1 MTQRIADY
9 YPAKVNMHVPDCAYA
24 AAVVHNGPN
33 EFSLG
38 TPPVLDADGIL
49 DGHSIAT
56 AGSTSTFN
64 VLMLSTSFGEF
75 GRNVTVVA
83 SGAATSLVTVK
94 GRDYLGQPMLE
105 DFTLNGTSPVVG
117 VKAFKT
123 IEEVV
128 YGATGG
134 TTIDVGWADKLGL
147 PYAVTSVLKELEDG
161 AVASAGTL
169 VARSVATQSSTSADP
184 RGTYD
189 PASACDG
196 ALEFSLV
203 MMCDRDNLHG
213 VAHYYA

>member
-1 MTQRIADY
+1 MTQHMPDY
-9 YPAKVNMHVPDCAYA
+9 YPTKVNVHVPSMAYSA
-24 AAVVHNGPN
+24 DVVHNGPN

-38 TPPVLDADGIL
+38 TPVTLDADGIL

-56 AGSTSTFN
+56 AGSTTTFN
-64 VLMLSTSFGEF
+64 ALYSHSVMGTY

-83 SGAATSLVTVK
+83 SGAATSTVTVK

-105 DFTLNGTSPVVG
+105 TFTLNGTTPVVG
-117 VKAFKT
+117 LKAFKQ
-123 IEEVV
+123 IEEVE

-147 PYAVTSVLKELEDG
+147 PYAATSLLKELQDG
-161 AVASAGTL
+161 VAATAGTF
-169 VARSVATQSSTSADP
+169 VARSTATQSATSADP

-189 PASACDG
+189 PNSACNG
-196 ALEFSLV
+196 TLEFSLV
-203 MMCDRDNLHG
+203 MMVDRDNLHG